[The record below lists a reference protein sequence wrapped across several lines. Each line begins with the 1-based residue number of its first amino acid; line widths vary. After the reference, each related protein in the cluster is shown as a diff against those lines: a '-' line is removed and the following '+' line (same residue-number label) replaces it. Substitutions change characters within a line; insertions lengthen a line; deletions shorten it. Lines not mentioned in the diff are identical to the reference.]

1 MYRLQNTTRNK
12 RETNLFISQVF
23 IRARIS
29 QYGRYRGRF
38 APSPSGP
45 LHYGSLVTAVAS
57 YLQARSHNGQ
67 WLIRIENIDPER
79 ESKGATQSILQTL
92 KDYGFS
98 WDSKPI
104 LQSKQ
109 ANLHRHIALKLL
121 NNNQAYACRCSRKDL
136 SGSAQYGSMGLIYPG
151 NCAHKN
157 LTYQRETTLRVRV
170 NDTHIKY
177 IDNNFGKQQCDLP
190 QQSGDYVIYRADN
203 LPSYILAASIDD
215 LFEQYTEVVRGADL
229 LAITPRQIHLS
240 QLIKNRVPSF
250 LHTPI
255 ITHENGDKLSKQT
268 HAPALKKHHAR
279 SGLLFALTDLGQE
292 PPSNLQWRP
301 VWVIWEWA
309 INHWQQDKIPTLKTI
324 PLKH

>member
-1 MYRLQNTTRNK
+1 LQNTTRNK

-38 APSPSGP
+38 APSPTGP

-67 WLIRIENIDPER
+67 WLVRIEDIDPER
-79 ESKGATQSILQTL
+79 ESKGSTQSILQTL
-92 KDYGFS
+92 KDFGFV
-98 WDSKPI
+98 WDKKPI

-109 ANLHRHIALKLL
+109 ANLHRHIAVQLL
-121 NNNQAYACRCSRKDL
+121 NNNQAYACSCSRKDL
-136 SGSAQYGSMGLIYPG
+136 SDSAQHGSVGLIYPG
-151 NCAHKN
+151 NCAQKN
-157 LTYQRETTLRVRV
+157 LLYKQGTTLRVRV
-170 NDTHIKY
+170 GNTDIEY
-177 IDNNFGKQQCDLP
+177 IDNNFGKQQCNL
-190 QQSGDYVIYRADN
+190 QQHSGDFVIYRADN

-215 LFEQYTEVVRGADL
+215 LFEHYTEIVRGADL

-240 QLIKNRVPSF
+240 KLVQNRFPSF

-268 HAPALKKHHAR
+268 QAPALKKHHAR
-279 SGLLFALTDLGQE
+279 SWLLHALTDLGQD

-301 VWVIWEWA
+301 LWVIWEWA
-309 INHWQQDKIPTLKTI
+309 VTHWQQDKIPTLETI